1 MLNKMENINNYLMI
15 IISLIGF
22 YIFVIIY
29 FKYIQT
35 LKFTPVTSNIPDVQK
50 AETPITLLPEPNVY
64 LTEDTRI
71 QSPLSPPVNPIARK
85 RIIQK
90 NIPANRDLYNSQTYE
105 TKDYVLDT
113 PETPN
118 TNQLI
123 YSGGETQL
131 IKIPLQFNEPNQEQL
146 RTQEILITPYNKV
159 KYGTC

>member
-131 IKIPLQFNEPNQEQL
+131 IKIPLQFNDPNQEQL

>member
-22 YIFVIIY
+22 YILVIIY
-29 FKYIQT
+29 LKYI
-35 LKFTPVTSNIPDVQK
+35 KPSNFTPLTSSIPDIQR
-50 AETPITLLPEPNVY
+50 AERPITILPEPDIY

-71 QSPLSPPVNPIARK
+71 QYPLLPPVNPMARK
-85 RIIQK
+85 RVIDK
-90 NIPANRDLYNSQTYE
+90 NIPVNKDLYTSQTDE
-105 TKDYVLDT
+105 TTNYILDT
-113 PETPN
+113 LETIN
-118 TNQLI
+118 TNQLD

-131 IKIPLQFNEPNQEQL
+131 IKIPLQFNEPYDEQL